1 MPTSDHSDSSSG
13 PGVRLRFNMDIPLW
27 GVACAFGTGLLLLA
41 GLYFSVDGLKDTM
54 KNVQIELRSGNT
66 SIGLLSNEVNLLKFR
81 ADGHD
86 AAIKRI
92 QDQQPLG
99 RK

>member
-1 MPTSDHSDSSSG
+1 MPTEKDHDYGSA

-27 GVACAFGTGLLLLA
+27 GVASAVGAGLLLLA
-41 GLYFSVDGLKDTM
+41 GLYFSVDSLKDTM
-54 KNVQIELRSGNT
+54 KNVQIEVKSGNT
-66 SIGLLSNEVNLLKFR
+66 SIGVLSSEVNLLKFR

-86 AAIKRI
+86 AAIKRL
-92 QDQQPLG
+92 QEQQVPG